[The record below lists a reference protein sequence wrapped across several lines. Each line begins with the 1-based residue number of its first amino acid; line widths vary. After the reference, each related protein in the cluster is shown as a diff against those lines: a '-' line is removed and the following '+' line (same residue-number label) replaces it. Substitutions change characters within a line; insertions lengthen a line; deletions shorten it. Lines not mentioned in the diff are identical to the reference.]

1 MIRRKHNILCLYYIN
16 YYNGGSVMKDKKSE
30 VNVKKNDSVLTIS
43 LDAIKL
49 RKKYRITIF
58 GEKGMV
64 STKDESIR
72 GFLNGFSD
80 VNIPVKRQ

>member
-1 MIRRKHNILCLYYIN
+1 
-16 YYNGGSVMKDKKSE
+16 MKDKKSE